1 MREIVFDTE
10 TTGFE
15 PGEGHRIV
23 EIGLVELMD
32 HFPTGRSK
40 QFYLNPERDVPIES
54 QRVHG
59 LSAEFLADKPLFAH
73 VADEFL
79 EFVGDAVLV
88 IHNASFDMKFI
99 NAELIR
105 VGRTP
110 LSMARTVDTIEIA
123 KRKLPGARYSLDEL
137 CRRFSID
144 LSAREKHG
152 ALLDAELTAQV
163 YLELVGGRQRGLALA
178 PVEIAVE
185 QQGCV
190 RVIDQ
195 GPGIPEAE
203 RELIFQRFWRGDRQ
217 RADGAGLG
225 LSIVRGVVE
234 DHGGTIEVAD
244 QPTGGTQF
252 TMCLAL
258 AKPGFSSRNEAIDS
272 KNPSQLQPTSS

>member
-23 EIGLVELMD
+23 EIGLVELLD

-59 LSAEFLADKPLFAH
+59 LSAEFLSDKPLFAH
-73 VADEFL
+73 IADEFL

-99 NAELIR
+99 NAELNR

-123 KRKLPGARYSLDEL
+123 KRKIPGARYSLDEL

-185 QQGCV
+185 RQHVETG
-190 RVIDQ
+190 R
-195 GPGIPEAE
+195 A
-203 RELIFQRFWRGDRQ
+203 RQ
-217 RADGAGLG
+217 RPHPLLSRITVEEIARHAAFVAKELG
-225 LSIVRGVVE
+225 
-234 DHGGTIEVAD
+234 D
-244 QPTGGTQF
+244 
-252 TMCLAL
+252 
-258 AKPGFSSRNEAIDS
+258 KAIWS
-272 KNPSQLQPTSS
+272 WA